1 MASRVAEPRDLPALV
16 SAAGWRLLLAAVLVG
31 GFVTL
36 AAAQRYASALIAASA
51 LALTLFDLWRLSP
64 RRRSAAIAEPPPLAL
79 ARRLD
84 EALALIDA
92 VTVALF
98 VVDEDKRVRFANRAG
113 RALAGFDLGRLE
125 DIKGLGG
132 DAAAAIL
139 ALPPGGRQL
148 LTLGD
153 GRTFLVWVGSIAMP
167 GTGARRL
174 VSMQAVAGELDAVQV
189 GAWHMMTRVLAH
201 EMMNSLTPIA
211 SLSESIARLTGG
223 PGDDPRVAGA
233 VATIKRRSE
242 HLIGFVERYRAVV
255 DLPAPRLEPVDLA
268 AFLAAM
274 EGLVGADLRRRG
286 IDFAATPGPGREAV
300 QADPALLEQA
310 VLNLV
315 KNAAEAVAGRP
326 GARVRLSS
334 GLASGSATLT
344 VSDNGP
350 GIEEDRAEEVF
361 VPFYTTKEGGGGIG
375 LTLARQIA
383 LAHGGRLTVKRLA
396 AGGTAFEI
404 RLPDV

>member
-1 MASRVAEPRDLPALV
+1 MASKAPKPRDLPALV
-16 SAAGWRLLLAAVLVG
+16 SAAGWRLLLAAVLVAA
-31 GFVTL
+31 FVTL
-36 AAAQRYASALIAASA
+36 AAAERYASALIAASA

-64 RRRSAAIAEPPPLAL
+64 RARSAAATEPPPLAL

-113 RALAGFDLGRLE
+113 RSLAGFDLGRLE

-148 LTLGD
+148 VALGD
-153 GRTFLVWVGSIAMP
+153 GRTFLVWVGLIVMP
-167 GTGARRL
+167 GAGARRL
-174 VSMQAVAGELDAVQV
+174 VSMQAVSGELDAVQV

-223 PGDDPRVAGA
+223 SGADPRVAGA

-255 DLPAPRLEPVDLA
+255 DLPPPRPEPIDLA
-268 AFLAAM
+268 AFLAAVDS
-274 EGLVGADLRRRG
+274 LVGAELRGRG
-286 IDFAATPGPGREAV
+286 IDFAVAPGAGAGLV
-300 QADPALLEQA
+300 QADPTLLEQA

-315 KNAAEAVAGRP
+315 KNAAEAVAGLP
-326 GARVRLSS
+326 GARVRLAS
-334 GLASGSATLT
+334 GVASGSATLT

-350 GIEEDRAEEVF
+350 GIEEDRVEEVF

-383 LAHGGRLTVKRLA
+383 LGHGGRLTVQRLA
-396 AGGTAFEI
+396 TGGTAFEM